1 MANYIMPPRLYASDY
16 AKGKITQDEIIA
28 IQIANDANIA
38 KARKSLK
45 MGELPQKTLEQE
57 KSPDELLMDIEKQ
70 EADARKNL
78 ERLGFRPQESAIII
92 TTIRSD
98 PELDFISLNT
108 NFPAIETDIKK
119 RFNVKLLTPTFFLE
133 YFRKYTNELDG
144 VTGMKVFDTGV
155 NGLVNTVS
163 ELKQILLSREEFR
176 SLLSR
181 VKNISLRTQKSLELL
196 QNSLPSQVD
205 YDRIEQLN
213 AVERDRV
220 IQSILT
226 ATETLPS
233 KEEIENIFRQ
243 GKVDELANSIPAGLD
258 RKLDNILNDVREVG
272 TSQTEILRK
281 QEQILNKATRK
292 QKVEWEGSII
302 DNLDDFDDLL
312 VGDKRKFLS
321 SRVDFEGVFL
331 NGKKLTPMEIAK
343 VKKDELP
350 ELFLQWLTRY
360 ESTLKPSRFQEE
372 NVSTTSAKA
381 PSGISNITPS
391 GVEGLFR
398 TPDESPIKK
407 GVGLKK
413 LKMKV
418 GKGLSVKQTPSYRE
432 YGKYAIHI
440 PQLEQQ
446 DILNVKYKS
455 LGQVPKFKP
464 IPVSDIF
471 RDFILDLLENGKPN
485 VRVYSQIAPD
495 ERKFFEEM
503 SIGAGVWNSL
513 GLKRTT
519 TSSDEEENKRFE
531 ILRGEYIAGNN
542 NPKVASE
549 LRRLVIKMM
558 NDGRIRK
565 NQGIDLLME
574 LA

>member
-1 MANYIMPPRLYASDY
+1 MPPRLYASDY
-16 AKGKITQDEIIA
+16 TKGKITQDEIIA
-28 IQIANDANIA
+28 LQIANDANIA

-45 MGELPQKTLEQE
+45 MGEIPQKSLEQD
-57 KSPDELLMDIEKQ
+57 KSPEELVMDIGKQ
-70 EADARKNL
+70 EADARRNL
-78 ERLGFRPQESAIII
+78 EQLGFRPQEAATIIA
-92 TTIRSD
+92 TIRSD
-98 PELDFISLNT
+98 PELDFVSLNT
-108 NFPAIETDIKK
+108 NFPAIKADILK
-119 RFNVKLLTPTFFLE
+119 RFNIKLLTPTFFLE
-133 YFRKYTNELDG
+133 YFRKYTSELDG
-144 VTGMKVFDTGV
+144 ITGIKVFDTGV
-155 NGLVNTVS
+155 NGLVNTIA
-163 ELKQILLSREEFR
+163 ELKEILPSRNEFR

-181 VKNISLRTQKSLELL
+181 VRNINIRTKESLEKL
-196 QNSLPSQVD
+196 QNSLPSEVD
-205 YDRIEQLN
+205 YDRIERLN

-220 IQSILT
+220 IQAILT
-226 ATETLPS
+226 ATEALPS
-233 KEEIENIFRQ
+233 KEQVETAIRQSERGITNGIDNI
-243 GKVDELANSIPAGLD
+243 ASSIPAGLD
-258 RKLDNILNDVREVG
+258 RKLDNILKDVREVG
-272 TSQTEILRK
+272 DAQTEILRK
-281 QEQILNKATRK
+281 QEQLLNKSGTP
-292 QKVEWEGSII
+292 QKRTTVWDGNVI
-302 DNLDDFDDLL
+302 DNIDDFINLNAPN
-312 VGDKRKFLS
+312 RRNFLA
-321 SRVDFEGVFL
+321 SRVNIEGVFA
-331 NGKKLTPMEIAK
+331 NGRKLTEDE
-343 VKKDELP
+343 VKDTYNTSLP
-350 ELFLQWLTRY
+350 KLFEDWLKRY
-360 ESTLKPSRFQEE
+360 EESLKPSSLLAED
-372 NVSTTSAKA
+372 K
-381 PSGISNITPS
+381 SGISTRTPS
-391 GVEGLFR
+391 GVAGIFKSSGD
-398 TPDESPIKK
+398 DENETTITIRKK
-407 GVGLKK
+407 TGKG

-418 GKGLSVKQTPSYRE
+418 GRGLSVIQTPSYRE

-485 VRVYSQIAPD
+485 VRVYSQIAPE

-531 ILRGEYIAGNN
+531 ILRGEYMAGNN